1 MYGRK
6 RPQGRFFAVLKEKK
20 MLNLQNVEYILFDW
34 DNTLAE
40 SRTCLVATVNEILKK
55 YNLPDWEHQKQ
66 KRDPNL
72 SFRDNFPNVF
82 GEKLAKQAY
91 AEYAELYKKNVGHLL
106 TTFPKVKET
115 LAFLKQQGKKIVV
128 LTNKDRQL
136 LDFELPLLFDKS
148 IFDRIVAGHEAPK
161 DKPYPEQAWFAL
173 KDWLKPEEFNAE
185 KVWIIGD
192 SDMDSDCAL
201 AAHAQAIRIGNAIWG
216 NEKPL
221 SPQIVHFASFEDF
234 FKTLQN
240 FAN

>member
-1 MYGRK
+1 
-6 RPQGRFFAVLKEKK
+6 
-20 MLNLQNVEYILFDW
+20 MLNLQRVEYILFDW

-55 YNLPDWEHQKQ
+55 YNLADWEHQKA

-82 GEKLAKQAY
+82 GKELAQQAY
-91 AEYAELYKKNVGHLL
+91 QEYAELYKKNVVHML

-115 LAFLKQQGKKIVV
+115 LEFLKAQGKKIII
-128 LTNKDRQL
+128 LTNKDRKL

-148 IFDRIVAGHEAPK
+148 LFDRIVAGHEAPK

-173 KDWLKPEEFNAE
+173 KDWLEPKDFSPE
-185 KVWIIGD
+185 KVWVVGD

-201 AAHAQAIRIGNAIWG
+201 AVKACPIRIGNSIWG
-216 NEKPL
+216 SIKTIPSGVL
-221 SPQIVHFASFEDF
+221 HFSSFEEF
-234 FKTLQN
+234 FNTLQN
-240 FAN
+240 LAN

>member
-1 MYGRK
+1 
-6 RPQGRFFAVLKEKK
+6 
-20 MLNLQNVEYILFDW
+20 MLNLQKVEYILFDW

-82 GEKLAKQAY
+82 GEELAKQAY
-91 AEYAELYKKNVGHLL
+91 QEYAELYKKNVVHML

-115 LAFLKQQGKKIVV
+115 LEFLKEQGKKIII
-128 LTNKDRQL
+128 LTNKDRKL

-148 IFDRIVAGHEAPK
+148 LFDRIVAGHEAPK

-173 KDWLKPEEFNAE
+173 KGWLKAEDFSPE

-192 SDMDSDCAL
+192 SDMDSNCAL
-201 AAHAQAIRIGNAIWG
+201 AANARPVRIGEAIWG
-216 NEKPL
+216 SQAKL
-221 SPQIVHFASFEDF
+221 SKDIKHYTDFAEFYHE
-234 FKTLQN
+234 LQKD
-240 FAN
+240 AELGKI

>member
-1 MYGRK
+1 
-6 RPQGRFFAVLKEKK
+6 
-20 MLNLQNVEYILFDW
+20 MLNLQKVEYILFDW

-40 SRTCLVATVNEILKK
+40 SRTCLVATVNEILQK
-55 YNLPDWEHQKQ
+55 YNLPDWEHQKA

-82 GEKLAKQAY
+82 GEELAKQAY
-91 AEYAELYKKNVGHLL
+91 QEYAELYKKNVGRML

-115 LAFLKQQGKKIVV
+115 LEFLKQKGKKIII

-148 IFDRIVAGHEAPK
+148 LFDRIVAGHEAPK

-173 KDWLKPEEFNAE
+173 KGWLNPEDFSPD

-192 SDMDSDCAL
+192 SEMDSNCAM
-201 AAHAQAIRIGNAIWG
+201 AAKAYPIRIGNSIWG
-216 NEKPL
+216 NIKAIPSVIL
-221 SPQIVHFASFEDF
+221 HFSSFEEF
-234 FKTLQN
+234 FNALQE
-240 FAN
+240 A

>member
-1 MYGRK
+1 
-6 RPQGRFFAVLKEKK
+6 
-20 MLNLQNVEYILFDW
+20 MLNLQRVEYILFDW

-55 YNLPDWEHQKQ
+55 YNLADWEHQKA

-82 GEKLAKQAY
+82 GKELAQQAY
-91 AEYAELYKKNVGHLL
+91 QEYAELYKKNVVHML

-115 LAFLKQQGKKIVV
+115 LEFLKAQGKKIVI
-128 LTNKDRQL
+128 LTNKDRKL

-148 IFDRIVAGHEAPK
+148 LFDRIVAGHEAPK

-173 KDWLKPEEFNAE
+173 KDWLEPKDFSPE
-185 KVWIIGD
+185 KVWVVGD

-201 AAHAQAIRIGNAIWG
+201 AAKAYPIRIGNSIWG
-216 NEKPL
+216 NLKTLPSGVL
-221 SPQIVHFASFEDF
+221 HFSSFEEF
-234 FKTLQN
+234 FNTLQN
-240 FAN
+240 LAN